1 MKLVIDANVVIS
13 ALIADSKTRELI
25 VTLEPDLL
33 TPAFVYEEVENY
45 EDLIV
50 EKSGMEPDRV
60 AQFID
65 LLFQYIEVVP
75 ADDRD
80 PDRPLCPGS
89 TCPPRELL
97 PESSARAPD
106 SARYEALRWKA
117 GVDYSSNNAILCFL
131 EKTPIELPHRG
142 TKMAIE
148 CRLSDVHGVSNFG
161 GSPVPRFFEVA
172 AEECCL
178 EHFAL
183 PVREVQRLHEL
194 ECGLV

>member
-33 TPAFVYEEVENY
+33 TPAFVYDEIENY

-75 ADDRD
+75 ADEFYPAIDRADEAIGDID
-80 PDRPLCPGS
+80 PDDVLYLACAIATEAAIWSDDSDFDEQNLVETYS
-89 TCPPRELL
+89 T
-97 PESSARAPD
+97 
-106 SARYEALRWKA
+106 
-117 GVDYSSNNAILCFL
+117 
-131 EKTPIELPHRG
+131 
-142 TKMAIE
+142 
-148 CRLSDVHGVSNFG
+148 SDVIDSFDTV
-161 GSPVPRFFEVA
+161 
-172 AEECCL
+172 
-178 EHFAL
+178 
-183 PVREVQRLHEL
+183 
-194 ECGLV
+194 